1 MEFHLSGTKNK
12 SASNDIKNLIIL
24 GGGPAGLTAAIY
36 AARAM
41 LSPLLIESGVMGGQA
56 AITDILENYPG
67 FPEGINGAR
76 LTSLFEAQ
84 AKKFGTEIIMDDIGK
99 IEVVDDIILLKGYNT
114 EYRTKALIIAT
125 GASYKRLGVKGEE
138 EFIGRGISFCATC
151 DGAFFKDA
159 KIAVVGGGDSA
170 VKEAIF
176 LTRFASEVYII
187 HRRDEL
193 RAEKIIQQQAFSNPK
208 IKFKWST
215 VVEEFLG
222 DESGIKKLRLK
233 ELKSGNIYEEEFE
246 GAFIFIGHRPNT
258 ELFKGIVDMDEN
270 GFIITDEN
278 MKTSQKG
285 IFAAGD
291 VRKKGLRQV
300 ITAAAD
306 GAIAAFMAEDYLSHS
321 K

>member
-1 MEFHLSGTKNK
+1 MDFKVLSHRKGPET
-12 SASNDIKNLIIL
+12 DDVRNLIIL

-36 AARAM
+36 SARAI
-41 LSPLLIESGVMGGQA
+41 LKPLLIESGVMGGQA

-67 FPEGINGAR
+67 FPDGIGGSK
-76 LTSLFEAQ
+76 LSQLFEIQ
-84 AKKFGTEIIMDDIGK
+84 AKKFGTEIVMDEISSVSRDGDLF
-99 IEVVDDIILLKGYNT
+99 VLKGYDK
-114 EYRTKALIIAT
+114 EYKSRAIIIAT
-125 GASYKRLGVKGEE
+125 GASYKRLGARGEE

-176 LTRFASEVYII
+176 LTRFAREVHII
-187 HRRDEL
+187 HRRDAL

-215 VVEEFLG
+215 VVEEFIG
-222 DESGIKKLRLK
+222 DDSGINKLRLK
-233 ELKSGNIYEEEFE
+233 DLKNNTIYEEDFE
-246 GAFIFIGHRPNT
+246 GAFIFIGHKPNT
-258 ELFKGIVDMDEN
+258 ELFRGLVEMDEN

-278 MKTSQKG
+278 MRTSQKG

-291 VRKKGLRQV
+291 VRKKSLRQV
-300 ITAAAD
+300 ITAAGD
-306 GAIAAFMAEDYLSHS
+306 GAVAAFMAEEYLNHG
-321 K
+321 

>member
-1 MEFHLSGTKNK
+1 MDFRIISHGRPEQSDN
-12 SASNDIKNLIIL
+12 IRNLIIL

-36 AARAM
+36 SARAM
-41 LSPLLIESGVMGGQA
+41 LKPLLLESGVMGGQA

-67 FPEGINGAR
+67 FPDGIGGAK
-76 LTSLFEAQ
+76 LSELFEKQ
-84 AKKFGTEIIMDDIGK
+84 AKKFGTEIVMDEISSVREEDGIFL
-99 IEVVDDIILLKGYNT
+99 IKGYDT
-114 EYRTKALIIAT
+114 EYKGKSLIIAT
-125 GASYKRLGVKGEE
+125 GASYKRLGAKGEE

-176 LTRFASEVYII
+176 LTRFAREVNII

-193 RAEKIIQQQAFSNPK
+193 RAEKIIQQQAFANPK
-208 IKFKWST
+208 IKFRWST

-222 DESGIKKLRLK
+222 DESGIKRLRLK
-233 ELKSGNIYEEEFE
+233 DVKSGSVYEEEFE
-246 GAFIFIGHRPNT
+246 GAFIFIGHKPNT
-258 ELFKGIVDMDEN
+258 ELFKGIVEMDES

-278 MKTSQKG
+278 MRTSRNG

-291 VRKKGLRQV
+291 VRKKSLRQV
-300 ITAAAD
+300 ITAAGD
-306 GAIAAFMAEDYLSHS
+306 GAIAAFMAEEYLNH